1 MANGIARVCGSTL
14 AAMPGVRVL
23 LAVVLI
29 VATTTAC
36 GGDDKT
42 GGRGSVAAATWAGAV
57 CSALA
62 PWRTEIDSL
71 MTRAQQRM
79 DAAANAE
86 QAKVG
91 LLELLGGAENASEQA
106 RSKVAAA
113 GEPDAENGKRAAAE
127 FADTLRRTRDA
138 YGKAKQTVTG
148 LQTADQPKFYDGV
161 TVAFGQLDKEY
172 GALDLDKVK
181 SPELQKA
188 FDEVEACK

>member
-1 MANGIARVCGSTL
+1 
-14 AAMPGVRVL
+14 
-23 LAVVLI
+23 
-29 VATTTAC
+29 
-36 GGDDKT
+36 
-42 GGRGSVAAATWAGAV
+42 
-57 CSALA
+57 
-62 PWRTEIDSL
+62 

-79 DAAANAE
+79 DAAADAE

-138 YGKAKQTVTG
+138 YGKAKQTVSG